1 MKPSRTGWFYSLS
14 EAVNS
19 VSKWFEWV
27 GITALVTMVLI
38 ILIDV
43 VGSKSF
49 EWPLPG
55 STELIAVIQVIAI
68 AGGLAFSKIENRH
81 IRIGLFVDKLS
92 GRSKAAL
99 EIFNSILGLGFFAV
113 AAVMTFKYGLSML
126 DSGTVTMLVRV
137 SLYPFAFW
145 ISLCCILM
153 CCVIALELINFIG
166 TLRVHK

>member
-14 EAVNS
+14 EAANS

-27 GITALVTMVLI
+27 GITALAAMVLI
-38 ILIDV
+38 TLIDV

-49 EWPLPG
+49 NWPFPG
-55 STELIAVIQVIAI
+55 STELIAVIQVVAI
-68 AGGLAFSKIENRH
+68 AGGLASSKIDNRH
-81 IRIGLFVDKLS
+81 IRIELFVNKLY

-99 EIFNSILGLGFFAV
+99 EIFNSVLGIGFFAV
-113 AAVMTFKYGLSML
+113 AAAMTFKYGLSMFH
-126 DSGTVTMLVRV
+126 SGTVTMLIRV

-153 CCVIALELINFIG
+153 CCVLALELTNFVG
-166 TLRVHK
+166 ALRVRK